1 MLTSL
6 TTRSMTRSMTGTSTS
21 STSAGRLLAGRARGL
36 LGAFAA
42 TSAAHLGAL
51 LTDSKALELVTKPAL
66 MPLLAAHVLS
76 TRGPGARTRRSG
88 VDQLNTPAGAT
99 LPEEPAADAPHPRRA
114 ARLLVPALLASAAGD
129 ALLQADSEAAF
140 LAGMGAFAAA
150 HVCYVTMFAQQG
162 ALTDRR
168 RAALV
173 SAAYATAW
181 VVLISQLW
189 PGLGALQIPVAG
201 YSLLL
206 ASTAVTSAGLGLRAG
221 LGGGLFLLS
230 DTLIATRIAG
240 WRELP
245 GHEFWIMST
254 YVAAQYLLA
263 TAALKAEEQAEAQ
276 A

>member
-1 MLTSL
+1 MSYLTSL
-6 TTRSMTRSMTGTSTS
+6 TTRSRFTAETTT
-21 STSAGRLLAGRARGL
+21 AGRLAGRARGL

-51 LTDSKALELVTKPAL
+51 LTDTKALELVTKPAL

-76 TRGPGARTRRSG
+76 RRAPAGQSRRSG
-88 VDQLNTPAGAT
+88 VERLNTPAGS
-99 LPEEPAADAPHPRRA
+99 PPADEWA
-114 ARLLVPALLASAAGD
+114 AHGAQPGQPTRLLVPALLASAAGD
-129 ALLQADSEAAF
+129 ALLQVDNEAAF
-140 LAGMGAFAAA
+140 LAGMGSFAAA

-181 VVLISQLW
+181 VVLIGRLW
-189 PGLGALQIPVAG
+189 PGLGPLQVPVAG

-230 DTLIATRIAG
+230 DTLIATRLAG

-263 TAALKAEEQAEAQ
+263 TAALRAEERAAAEA
-276 A
+276 